1 MVGGLTTHDLT
12 CCLGPC
18 SGREGGEQRAQT
30 CLLQFGCPDAL
41 PPQVASTPQQEGD
54 DSGAARC
61 PRKISRRSCA
71 TETSGSEH

>member
-18 SGREGGEQRAQT
+18 SGREGGDQTAQT

-41 PPQVASTPQQEGD
+41 PAVGCTPRQEGED
-54 DSGAARC
+54 RC
-61 PRKISRRSCA
+61 RAVSQ
-71 TETSGSEH
+71 EDQ